1 MTAPAFLDDVNLS
14 VQPAAARW
22 LTLWDGR
29 QVLGWHLNGVPAFRF
44 RWAPSGLA
52 TRRQLRD
59 LRLCPGGHEP
69 YGLLV
74 WRHGQ
79 RWAWLYRLDLAK
91 ASHPASPAQLDALDK
106 AMAARRR
113 CRLCGCDAGHCLP
126 TSDGRCNDCI
136 EGQITG
142 DSRAWSR

>member
-1 MTAPAFLDDVNLS
+1 MTTPAFLDDVNLS
-14 VQPAAARW
+14 VHPAAARW

-29 QVLGWHLNGVPAFRF
+29 QVLGWLLNGVPAFRF
-44 RWAPSGLA
+44 RWAPSGLV

-59 LRLCPGGHEP
+59 LRMCPGGHEP

-74 WRHGQ
+74 WRHGW
-79 RWAWLYRLDLAK
+79 RWSWLYRLDLAK
-91 ASHPASPAQLDALDK
+91 ASHAASPAQLDALDK

-113 CRLCGCDAGHCLP
+113 CRLCGRDAGYCVP

-136 EGQITG
+136 EGQIDG
-142 DSRAWSR
+142 DGGVWSR